1 MASPSSPSPSPT
13 TTADNLAAHTN
24 PALSAPAPVPAP
36 IIPPSTSTPT
46 TKVDPAFGIL
56 PRSTIPNG
64 NGNHKPD
71 PDGPARSTP
80 TPFTLHVP
88 DAELARLNILLE
100 HSVIGPPSYYNTAS
114 TEKSSTTA
122 DAKKSFGA
130 TREWLANAAH
140 VWTHDFDWRAH
151 ERRWNAIPQ
160 FMVDVTTTT
169 SNKSPGSE
177 GEQQTQQ
184 NFRLHFAALFSRNP
198 AAVPVLFCHGW
209 PSSWLDFVP
218 LLELL
223 ADKYTPETLPY
234 HIVAPSIPDFGLS
247 TRPVSSSSSAGA
259 SAASSS
265 GLNGGGLG
273 DIHDHNTEREL
284 DVYGAAAAL
293 NELMKTLGFDAYVA
307 QGGDVGSGL
316 VAALGGVHDECK
328 AVLFNNF
335 LLTPSEKAGIA
346 HLPVLPQEALT
357 IAINKQ
363 FIYSGT
369 GYMLEQGTKPG
380 TISLALMSNPV
391 ALLAWIGGL
400 YAEATTFSLP
410 SIIQQVA
417 WYWHT
422 QSYGRALWPYRV
434 GWEAILRD
442 AGVERLPS
450 PLAVRDKP
458 VGYSWF
464 PYEALGVAESWLGEW
479 FGEGLVFFRRHEKG
493 GHFAAYE
500 EPAEFLQDVED
511 FVATV
516 KDKIHVSN

>member
-13 TTADNLAAHTN
+13 ATADKHAAHTN
-24 PALSAPAPVPAP
+24 PALSVPGPGPV
-36 IIPPSTSTPT
+36 PSTSTPT
-46 TKVDPAFGIL
+46 TTVDPAFGIL
-56 PRSTIPNG
+56 PATTRSTTPNG

-114 TEKSSTTA
+114 TEKSSTTG

-160 FMVDVTTTT
+160 FMVDVTTTSNT
-169 SNKSPGSE
+169 SPDS
-177 GEQQTQQ
+177 EQQEQQQKQ

-223 ADKYTPETLPY
+223 AAKYTPETLPY

-247 TRPVSSSSSAGA
+247 TRPVSSAAAG
-259 SAASSS
+259 S
-265 GLNGGGLG
+265 
-273 DIHDHNTEREL
+273 EL

-335 LLTPSEKAGIA
+335 LLTPSEKAGVA

-400 YAEATTFSLP
+400 YAEATTFTLP
-410 SIIQQVA
+410 AILQQVA

-516 KDKIHVSN
+516 KDKIQVPN